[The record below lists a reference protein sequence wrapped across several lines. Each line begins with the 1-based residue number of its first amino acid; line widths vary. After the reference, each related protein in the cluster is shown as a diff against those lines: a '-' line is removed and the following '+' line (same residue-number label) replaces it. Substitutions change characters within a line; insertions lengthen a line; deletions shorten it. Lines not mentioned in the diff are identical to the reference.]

1 MHDSGGIATRGDKE
15 STLLG
20 AGVGVGDPQVH
31 QNVSELN
38 PAAGNKTI
46 LRTRV
51 CTHTHTHAYMHPRT
65 NTHAHSHTCAHS
77 TLCLPLS
84 LSLFLLVTTSLL
96 FSIGFLGQLS
106 HNTHLGRLKQGKSVL
121 SHFWRTEVPTQGG
134 GGQDS
139 LQRTM
144 REDLLWAL
152 IPVLSLAIFPS
163 VAILPSLPTRFC
175 PHFLFYAD
183 TVPWD

>member
-1 MHDSGGIATRGDKE
+1 MGVHKFTEMSLS
-15 STLLG
+15 STLQPG
-20 AGVGVGDPQVH
+20 IRRS
-31 QNVSELN
+31 SEC
-38 PAAGNKTI
+38 
-46 LRTRV
+46 V
-51 CTHTHTHAYMHPRT
+51 CAHTHTLMLTCILAQTHMH
-65 NTHAHSHTCAHS
+65 THTYTCAHS

-96 FSIGFLGQLS
+96 FSIGFLGRLS
-106 HNTHLGRLKQGKSVL
+106 HNTHLGRLKQGKSVI

-144 REDLLWAL
+144 REDLLRAL
-152 IPVLSLAIFPS
+152 VPVLSLAIFPS

-183 TVPWD
+183 SPTGLGPVTLT